1 MEAWMRNPVVDI
13 VQSVEGGTIMVA
25 PNSDGTLDLNQ
36 VGGLTL
42 PSDIATYQETM
53 RDLVMEA
60 REIANDAESFSRN
73 VWRLITDVT
82 Q

>member
-1 MEAWMRNPVVDI
+1 MRNPVVDI

>member
-1 MEAWMRNPVVDI
+1 MRNPVVDI
-13 VQSVEGGTIMVA
+13 VQSVEDGTIMVA

-42 PSDIATYQETM
+42 PSDIAPYQETM
-53 RDLVMEA
+53 RNLVMEA

-73 VWRLITDVT
+73 VWRLVTDVT